1 MWAKNHFPGSLYVE
15 HLQPMF
21 SCLLFHSY
29 NMVIGCWHLPVS
41 NSPEE
46 AARYLE
52 TYKIFENKPPEAIM
66 EKTEEN
72 FMAKVCISSVYLFS
86 LCIFLKKSG
95 ELLAFFV
102 C

>member
-1 MWAKNHFPGSLYVE
+1 
-15 HLQPMF
+15 
-21 SCLLFHSY
+21 
-29 NMVIGCWHLPVS
+29 MVIGCWHLPVS